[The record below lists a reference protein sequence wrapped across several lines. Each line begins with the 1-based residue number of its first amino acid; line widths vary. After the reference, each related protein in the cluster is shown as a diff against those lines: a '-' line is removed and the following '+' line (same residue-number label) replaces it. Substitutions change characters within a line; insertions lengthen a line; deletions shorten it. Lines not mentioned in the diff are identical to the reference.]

1 AALAIVQTGLLLL
14 IPESPKFLAIKGRY
28 DESRAALQKLRGNL
42 DTTFEYEELI
52 MMLEAGRR
60 NGAVPKPSLWQ
71 VLSGKTDTDLRHLVF
86 CVLFLMLSQQWS
98 GAKGVMFYSTEI
110 LSTTFHLSSEEVK
123 HIPSIAQ
130 LLTLGIGAIGAVAVV
145 IGMSILDRVGRRT
158 VLIVS
163 SLATTIC
170 AALIVVGSKLD
181 LGPMVATFMYVFNLV
196 FQSGSGFIPYLSA
209 SELLPYYA
217 LGSIS
222 GLATSINCLTLF
234 IVSFIFPILDKA
246 LGSYLFVPF
255 IVTNF
260 ITFLF
265 AVFMMPEA
273 KGKLISEV
281 ISEYQG
287 PPHIVNRADKGDGAH
302 TEAAKGRAST
312 VGHGDGDSGLS
323 STSVLYKSGLS
334 NNWRGLDDVGCSDG
348 QVDAVMIA
356 TGSNDIALSSNGG
369 LGDVSSIDSGG
380 GEGDSSG
387 NLGDEH
393 CGLKV
398 VLGRGEC
405 VNDCE

>member
-52 MMLEAGRR
+52 MTLEAGRR

-71 VLSGKTDTDLRHLVF
+71 VISGKTDTDLRHL
-86 CVLFLMLSQQWS
+86 QWS

-110 LSTTFHLSSEEVK
+110 LSSTFHLSSEEVK

-181 LGPMVATFMYVFNLV
+181 LGPMVATFMYAFNLV

-312 VGHGDGDSGLS
+312 VGHSDSDSGLTG
-323 STSVLYKSGLS
+323 TSVLDKSGLS
-334 NNWRGLDDVGCSDG
+334 NNRRRLDDVGCSDG
-348 QVDAVMIA
+348 QVDAVMVA

-398 VLGRGEC
+398 LLGRGEC